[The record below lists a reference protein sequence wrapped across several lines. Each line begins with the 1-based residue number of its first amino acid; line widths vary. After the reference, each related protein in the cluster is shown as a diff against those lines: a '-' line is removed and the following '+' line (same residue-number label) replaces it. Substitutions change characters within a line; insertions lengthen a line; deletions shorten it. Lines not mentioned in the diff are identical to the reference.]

1 MCHKGYSNA
10 QIQYLLHNIILQIP
24 SEANPA
30 GIIDFFPMFKAK
42 VLPADYVI
50 REGDT

>member
-1 MCHKGYSNA
+1 M
-10 QIQYLLHNIILQIP
+10 LRLNICFTLIIFLQIP